1 MLFNLVAFSVIMSF
15 ICTEFTGL
23 LTGGLVSAGYLAYFF
38 HEPTRIASTLVI
50 AIILALI
57 VRLLQHF
64 IILYGRRRFALTLV
78 LSLIAVWILDKTA
91 FLYSSYGVDFRM
103 IGYIVPGLIASDM
116 EKQGI
121 LKTLLTI
128 FCITAVIRLLVIIG
142 G

>member
-1 MLFNLVAFSVIMSF
+1 MLFNLVALSVLMSF
-15 ICTEFTGL
+15 ICTEFIGL

-50 AIILALI
+50 AVVIALV

-64 IILYGRRRFALTLV
+64 IILYGRRRFALSLV
-78 LSLIAVWILDKTA
+78 LSLISVWLLDKSA
-91 FLYSSYGVDFRM
+91 ILFSSYGMDFRM

-121 LKTLLTI
+121 LKTLITI
-128 FCITAVIRLLVIIG
+128 LAITAVIRLLVIIG

>member
-1 MLFNLVAFSVIMSF
+1 MLFNLVALSVLMSF
-15 ICTEFTGL
+15 ICTEFIGL

-50 AIILALI
+50 AVAIALV

-64 IILYGRRRFALTLV
+64 IILYGRRRFALSLV
-78 LSLIAVWILDKTA
+78 LSLISVWLLDKSA
-91 FLYSSYGVDFRM
+91 ILFSSYGMDFRM

-121 LKTLLTI
+121 LKTLITI
-128 FCITAVIRLLVIIG
+128 LAITVVIRLLVIIG

>member
-15 ICTEFTGL
+15 ICTEFTGF

-50 AIILALI
+50 AVILALI
-57 VRLLQHF
+57 VKLLQHF

-91 FLYSSYGVDFRM
+91 FMYSSYGVDFRM
-103 IGYIVPGLIASDM
+103 IGYIVPGLASDM

-121 LKTLLTI
+121 VKTLLTI
-128 FCITAVIRLLVIIG
+128 ACITAIIRLLVIIG